1 MKQVS
6 QLSVLVL
13 AAALFGSGLLA
24 GCAMADEDKITQ
36 EGPVTVY
43 KPGSRANEGVIDEE
57 NARPMPLPQ
66 ATIKPGGTSAKPP
79 PDKGASGV
87 VAGSPGN
94 GAPDETQT
102 KAPGSPD
109 RK

>member
-1 MKQVS
+1 MKKVS
-6 QLSVLVL
+6 QLTALVL

-94 GAPDETQT
+94 GAPDATPE
-102 KAPGSPD
+102 SPD